1 MSEYLLSQN
10 GDDQNDTL
18 QVLRETKYF
27 SDVLFII
34 SVDTSPTSQ
43 FPSSG
48 DEVAEQAALST

>member
-1 MSEYLLSQN
+1 LSEYLLSQN
-10 GDDQNDTL
+10 GDDQNDKL

-48 DEVAEQAALST
+48 DEVAELST